1 MGHFKVSREKFS
13 LIFLL
18 LFIVFTSSF
27 FLPSNAFSA
36 KKYFVIAF
44 QGDAATL
51 DAHGRNETTTIS
63 IQSHIY
69 DTLIFN
75 DIDGKLNNSILD
87 ISGEILLVSQF
98 TLCAD
103 TKKGN
108 RPSFNNAMKP
118 DMANG
123 LFGDLKDM
131 LSDLVNVK
139 IGEFGADMK
148 VSLINDGPVTI
159 MLNTKNENE

>member
-1 MGHFKVSREKFS
+1 MKALIQRVSSGSVSVENKNIAS
-13 LIFLL
+13 IGSGLLIF
-18 LFIVFTSSF
+18 IGIYSDDSINDVSKIC
-27 FLPSNAFSA
+27 
-36 KKYFVIAF
+36 KKIIN
-44 QGDAATL
+44 L
-51 DAHGRNETTTIS
+51 R
-63 IQSHIY
+63 
-69 DTLIFN
+69 IFN

-123 LFGDLKDM
+123 LFGNLKDM